1 MDQSNQHHSNNHQV
15 NNHQT
20 NNHQPNELREL
31 PIGLIEPNLLQARR
45 YFDEETLQKLA
56 SSLRERGVLQP
67 VLVRSGPDGSYE
79 LIAGERRWRAAQ
91 LAGLKTIPGLVCPYD
106 DSLALEA
113 ALIENMAREDLN
125 PVEEARAC
133 AMLVKELGLTIE
145 QVGRRVGR
153 SRVAVSNLIRLLG
166 LSEEILELMERGELT
181 EGHGRALL
189 GAKDLKIRREL
200 ADRTVAEGWSVR
212 ILEALARESNT
223 FESAPNGTWP
233 ASHGSAPTPNG
244 AAPTSNNPASS
255 NGAAPTHNNPVS
267 AANDLEQD
275 TTAMNVARVWGDAV
289 GEEVMVRAMSGRKLR
304 VEFVFESP
312 EGALAVG
319 GRLAETLARGA
330 KRR

>member
-1 MDQSNQHHSNNHQV
+1 MDQSNEHHSNNHQA

-20 NNHQPNELREL
+20 NNHQVNELREL

-45 YFDEETLQKLA
+45 YFDEESLQKLA

-91 LAGLKTIPGLVCPYD
+91 LAGLQTIPGLVCPYD

-166 LSEEILELMERGELT
+166 LSEEILELMERGELS

-189 GAKDLKIRREL
+189 SAKNPKIRREL
-200 ADRTVAEGWSVR
+200 ANRAVTEDWSVR
-212 ILEALARESNT
+212 TLEARARESNT
-223 FESAPNGTWP
+223 LESMP
-233 ASHGSAPTPNG
+233 ASNG
-244 AAPTSNNPASS
+244 AAPTHNNPASS
-255 NGAAPTHNNPVS
+255 NGAAP
-267 AANDLEQD
+267 ALNDLEPD

-289 GEEVMVRAMSGRKLR
+289 GEEVTVRAMSGRKLK

>member
-1 MDQSNQHHSNNHQV
+1 
-15 NNHQT
+15 
-20 NNHQPNELREL
+20 
-31 PIGLIEPNLLQARR
+31 
-45 YFDEETLQKLA
+45 
-56 SSLRERGVLQP
+56 
-67 VLVRSGPDGSYE
+67 
-79 LIAGERRWRAAQ
+79 
-91 LAGLKTIPGLVCPYD
+91 
-106 DSLALEA
+106 
-113 ALIENMAREDLN
+113 
-125 PVEEARAC
+125 VE
-133 AMLVKELGLTIE
+133 
-145 QVGRRVGR
+145 R

-200 ADRTVAEGWSVR
+200 ANRAVTEGWSVR
-212 ILEALARESNT
+212 TLEARARDSNT
-223 FESAPNGTWP
+223 AESTPSNDLPALNGAWP
-233 ASHGSAPTPNG
+233 TSHGAAPTPNG
-244 AAPTSNNPASS
+244 AAPAL
-255 NGAAPTHNNPVS
+255 
-267 AANDLEQD
+267 NDLEPD

>member
-1 MDQSNQHHSNNHQV
+1 MDQSNEQKPQ
-15 NNHQT
+15 
-20 NNHQPNELREL
+20 LREL
-31 PIGLIEPNLLQARR
+31 PIGLIEPNLLQTRR

-91 LAGLKTIPGLVCPYD
+91 LAGLQTIPGLVCPYD

-166 LSEEILELMERGELT
+166 LSEEILELMERGDLT

-244 AAPTSNNPASS
+244 AASTPSNPASS

-267 AANDLEQD
+267 AVNDLEQD
-275 TTAMNVARVWGDAV
+275 TTAMNIARVWGDAV